1 MIELFEIFGDFWM
14 FNKDYVNCIILNLV
28 VNIDEMGEFSDVIDD
43 DLFMIWKEDGIYNR
57 NVKFNKEEKIIDNNF
72 CFVNLIVKWF

>member
-1 MIELFEIFGDFWM
+1 M